1 LPFALA
7 NGKACGE
14 CLHWP
19 EANAAALPFAKAN
32 GKSLCHVEFK
42 PSTLLF
48 AKACGEGAA
57 FAMHRTTSY
66 Y

>member
-48 AKACGEGAA
+48 AIRFSEWQGLWRMRRIRHA
-57 FAMHRTTSY
+57 
-66 Y
+66 